1 MINNI
6 FSCFRIFYIS
16 YVITIASKNTACLF
30 TSCHL
35 MVSLLNI
42 FRTYLHLM
50 VKLIKHVYRCI
61 KLRQSNNTELNETL
75 INKEDKLFELSDQNE
90 NDDYSTYEYNKL
102 NELHNIND
110 DNIV

>member
-1 MINNI
+1 M
-6 FSCFRIFYIS
+6 
-16 YVITIASKNTACLF
+16 ASKNTACLF

-61 KLRQSNNTELNETL
+61 KLKKSKNPELNETL
-75 INKEDKLFELSDQNE
+75 INKEEKLFELSEQNDT
-90 NDDYSTYEYNKL
+90 DDYSTYENNNLHHNNLQYN
-102 NELHNIND
+102 NITDLYYND
-110 DNIV
+110 YDNPV